1 MDARHAMQKVDHA
14 SRQELSFYC
23 GICDKWDGRDDD
35 FRPIRPKSPSHPWK
49 ISRSHQESMEKPCW
63 VLATF
68 SKTVL
73 Q

>member
-1 MDARHAMQKVDHA
+1 MPCKKWIMRPAKNFRFTAASATNGTDATIISV
-14 SRQELSFYC
+14 LFV
-23 GICDKWDGRDDD
+23 
-35 FRPIRPKSPSHPWK
+35 PKAPVIPWK